1 MKPIRDL
8 HTGRETDYTDTFKSK
23 ISEVC
28 DCLSS
33 AQLLAD
39 KECPYDAECA
49 VANAYRHFRDV
60 SEIVKKVADH
70 YEATAYNTKKGG
82 AK

>member
-1 MKPIRDL
+1 MKPIRDM
-8 HTGRETDYTDTFKSK
+8 HTGRETDYTDAFKSK

-28 DCLSS
+28 ASLSS

-49 VANAYRHFRDV
+49 VANAWRHFREV

-70 YEATAYNTKKGG
+70 YEATAYNTKEGG
-82 AK
+82 AE